1 MKRWLRRAGM
11 LLAIAGTAAFIG
23 HVLSSLQLQDLR
35 SHLSLRT
42 VVAMGL
48 ASMLYSLTVPISA
61 FAWQRLLAG
70 LGTRQSFARLDAI
83 LLTTQLGKYL
93 PGNVGQH
100 LGRIGMALAQGIP
113 APALFAS
120 LAYEVLLLLLAG
132 ALVGLV
138 LGALSGPGLVLLLRG
153 HGQALMAALA
163 FAAAGLVA
171 VPLLL
176 RMLPWLVA
184 KALPAQEFTPQSLR
198 LPGGATTPS
207 LIALYA
213 LAYLVI
219 GAATSLLAVGLFPEL
234 RLDFALLT
242 SAFAIAWVV
251 GFVTPGAPAGIG
263 VREALLL
270 LMLSGSMG
278 SIETSLLILALRIVT
293 TLGDIL
299 CFLVGLMLTARLRR
313 MPQPV
318 AGVET

>member
-1 MKRWLRRAGM
+1 MKRWLRWAGM

-35 SHLSLRT
+35 THLSPRT
-42 VVAMGL
+42 VVAM
-48 ASMLYSLTVPISA
+48 SMAALLYSLTVPISA
-61 FAWQRLLAG
+61 FAWQRLLAS
-70 LGTRQSFARLDAI
+70 LGNRQSFARLDSI

-100 LGRIGMALAQGIP
+100 LGRISLALAQGIP

-120 LAYEVLLLLLAG
+120 IAYEILLLLLAG
-132 ALVGLV
+132 ALVGV
-138 LGALSGPGLVLLLRG
+138 VCGALSGPGLAFLLHGRG
-153 HGQALMAALA
+153 HALMAALA
-163 FAAAGLVA
+163 LVSAGLVTI
-171 VPLLL
+171 PLLL

-184 KALPAQEFTPQSLR
+184 RALPAQDFTTQSLR
-198 LPGGATTPS
+198 LPRFTTAPS

-213 LAYLVI
+213 VAYLVI
-219 GAATSLLAVGLFPEL
+219 GAATSLLAIGLFPATT
-234 RLDFALLT
+234 LDFALLT

-299 CFLVGLMLTARLRR
+299 CFLVGLVQMAWLRR
-313 MPQPV
+313 TRQPV
-318 AGVET
+318 AGFKT

>member
-1 MKRWLRRAGM
+1 M
-11 LLAIAGTAAFIG
+11 LLAIAGTVAFIG
-23 HVLSSLQLQDLR
+23 YVLSSLQLQDLR
-35 SHLSLRT
+35 AHLSLRT
-42 VVAMGL
+42 VVAMVL
-48 ASMLYSLTVPISA
+48 AALLYSLTVPISA

-70 LGTRQSFARLDAI
+70 LGTWQPFARLDSI

-100 LGRIGMALAQGIP
+100 LGRIGLALAQGIP

-120 LAYEVLLLLLAG
+120 IAYEVLLLLLAG

-138 LGALSGPGLVLLLRG
+138 FGALSGPGLVLLLHGR
-153 HGQALMAALA
+153 GQALMAALA

-171 VPLLL
+171 IPLLL

-184 KALPAQEFTPQSLR
+184 KALPERDFAPQSLR
-198 LPGGATTPS
+198 LPKGMTTPS

-219 GAATSLLAVGLFPEL
+219 GAATSLLAAGLFPEVA
-234 RLDFALLT
+234 LDFALLT

-270 LMLSGSMG
+270 LMLGGSMG
-278 SIETSLLILALRIVT
+278 ATRTSLLILALRIVT

-299 CFLVGLMLTARLRR
+299 CFLAGLVLTARLQRMRR
-313 MPQPV
+313 PV
-318 AGVET
+318 AGSKT

>member
-1 MKRWLRRAGM
+1 M
-11 LLAIAGTAAFIG
+11 LLAIAGTVAFIG
-23 HVLSSLQLQDLR
+23 YVLSSLQLQDLR
-35 SHLSLRT
+35 AHLSLRT
-42 VVAMGL
+42 VVAMVL
-48 ASMLYSLTVPISA
+48 AALLYTLTVPISA

-70 LGTRQSFARLDAI
+70 LGTWQPFARLDSI

-100 LGRIGMALAQGIP
+100 LGRIGLALAQGIP

-120 LAYEVLLLLLAG
+120 IAYEVLLLLLAG

-138 LGALSGPGLVLLLRG
+138 FGALSGPGLVLLLHGR
-153 HGQALMAALA
+153 GQAMMAALA
-163 FAAAGLVA
+163 LAAAGLVA
-171 VPLLL
+171 IPLLL

-184 KALPAQEFTPQSLR
+184 KALPERDFAPQSLR
-198 LPGGATTPS
+198 LPKGMTTPS

-219 GAATSLLAVGLFPEL
+219 GAATSLLAAGLFPEVA
-234 RLDFALLT
+234 LDFALLT

-270 LMLSGSMG
+270 LMLGGSMG
-278 SIETSLLILALRIVT
+278 ATRTSLLILALRIVT

-299 CFLVGLMLTARLRR
+299 CFLAGLVLTARLQRMRR
-313 MPQPV
+313 PV
-318 AGVET
+318 AGSKT